1 MSALLLIS
9 VLTVA
14 VPDRQDPTV
23 KVAEPLQEQLLG
35 EWRVTRRVA
44 HGTEDGNS
52 DSRSVFT
59 AGTMQH
65 LNDNGTLPWSKFTYT
80 LDTTKIPATII
91 LDKNVTGIFKIEA
104 DVLTICFGRQGI
116 TDFKSTPDSATIL
129 LVLTRVRK

>member
-1 MSALLLIS
+1 MNALLLMS
-9 VLTVA
+9 VFTFA

-35 EWRVTRRVA
+35 EWRVTRRVT

-52 DSRSVFT
+52 DSRTVFT
-59 AGTMQH
+59 TGTMQH
-65 LNDNGTLPWSKFTYT
+65 LNDNGTPPSSGFTYM

-91 LDKNVTGIFKIEA
+91 LDKTVTGIFKIEA
-104 DVLTICFGRQGI
+104 DVLTICFGGQGI